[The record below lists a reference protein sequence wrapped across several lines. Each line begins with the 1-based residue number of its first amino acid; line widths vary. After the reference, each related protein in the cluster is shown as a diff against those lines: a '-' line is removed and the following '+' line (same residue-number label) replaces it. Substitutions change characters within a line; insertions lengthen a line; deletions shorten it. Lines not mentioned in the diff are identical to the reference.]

1 MLSLRY
7 VARLALAFVV
17 RFRLVILL
25 SLAVGVGI
33 FFVLNTFGVPIL
45 QRQHQKIGITGRF
58 RPNDLP
64 DFILGALSEGLT
76 AQDESGT
83 VVPSLASSW
92 ETPDKGKTW
101 IFTLSQAK
109 WQDETEVTSGT
120 IHYEFTDVTIERP
133 DEKTLVFKLQAP
145 FSPFPAVV
153 AKPVFKKGLLGVGEW
168 KVKKITLSGT
178 YVATLVILDSKGNS
192 ITYKFYP
199 NEERAKLAF
208 KLGEVDKLIGL
219 FNPGVFE
226 KWNVVNASQEV
237 DYNKTSVI
245 FLNTTDKFLS
255 EKNIRQALF
264 YAINKDNF
272 VGPRAFSPIAP
283 SSWAYNPQ
291 VKQYNYDAER
301 AKILIDDLP
310 DEAKKDLAI
319 KLVAPPLLLDDAE
332 KIAKDWNN
340 IGVKTIVQVSSGIPT
355 EYQALLAIYDIS
367 RDPDQYFLWHS
378 TQEGTNI
385 SKLKNPRIDSLLES
399 GRNELSLEKRKS
411 IYLDFQRFLLEEAPA
426 IFLYHPV
433 TYTVERR

>member
-7 VARLALAFVV
+7 VIRLAWAFVV

-25 SLAVGVGI
+25 SLLIGVGI
-33 FFVLNTFGVPIL
+33 FFVLNRFGIPFL
-45 QRQHQKIGITGRF
+45 QRHHEKVGITGRF

-76 AQDESGT
+76 RVDESGT
-83 VVPSLASSW
+83 VVPALATSW

-101 IFTLSQAK
+101 IFKLAQAK
-109 WQDETEVTSGT
+109 WQDGTNLTSDT
-120 IHYEFTDVTIERP
+120 VHYEFTDVSIERP
-133 DEKTLVFKLQAP
+133 DDKTLVFKLQSP
-145 FSPFPAVV
+145 FSPFPTVLT
-153 AKPVFKKGLLGVGEW
+153 KPIFKKGLLGTGSW

-178 YVATLVILDSKGNS
+178 YVSNLLLRDEAGNTK
-192 ITYKFYP
+192 TYKFYP

-219 FNPGVFE
+219 FDPGVFS
-226 KWNVVNASQEV
+226 KWKVVNVSQEV
-237 DYNKTSVI
+237 DYNKSAVI
-245 FLNTTDKFLS
+245 FLNTSDKFLS
-255 EKNIRQALF
+255 EKNLRQALF
-264 YAINKDNF
+264 YAIDKDSF
-272 VGPRAFSPIAP
+272 GGPRAYSPVAP

-301 AKILIDDLP
+301 AKGLIDDLP
-310 DEAKKDLAI
+310 DEVKKDLSI
-319 KLVAPPLLLDDAE
+319 KLVAPPLLLAKAE
-332 KIAKDWNN
+332 KIAKDWNA

-355 EYQALLAIYDIS
+355 EYQALLAIYDIPK
-367 RDPDQYFLWHS
+367 DPDQYFLWHS

-399 GRNELSLEKRKS
+399 GRNELNLEKRKS

-433 TYTVERR
+433 TYTVARR